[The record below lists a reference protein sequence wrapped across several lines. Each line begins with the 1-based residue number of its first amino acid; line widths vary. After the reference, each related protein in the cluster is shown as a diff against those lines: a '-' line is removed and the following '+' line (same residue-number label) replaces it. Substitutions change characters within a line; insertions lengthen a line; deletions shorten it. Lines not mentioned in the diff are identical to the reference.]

1 VGKGGAMELILK
13 GRGVRVTEQIRRTAE
28 RKLAK
33 IERFEP
39 RVVRLK
45 VELIEERNPRIPG
58 TRVEVACETARQTFR
73 AEGEGPDVDS
83 ALDQVIQRL
92 ERQISGHRGKLRD
105 RWTRRG
111 NRLQSPRTS
120 HQEAGTSE

>member
-1 VGKGGAMELILK
+1 MDLVLK
-13 GRGVRVTEQIRRTAE
+13 GRGVRITDPVRRTAE
-28 RKLAK
+28 HKLSK

-39 RVVRLK
+39 RVVRLE
-45 VELIEERNPRIPG
+45 VELIEERNPRIDG
-58 TRVEVACETARQTFR
+58 SHRVEVTCETARQTFR
-73 AEGEGPDVDS
+73 AQGSGPDVES

-92 ERQISGHRGKLRD
+92 ERQISTRRGKLRD

-120 HQEAGTSE
+120 PEEAGSSE